1 MAKRTI
7 EEVYTLLNE
16 KIENALNQKHAIYE
30 EMKKDEIKE
39 QHYDCIYQRLQG
51 EIEAYTDVKILIETS
66 GLIKSNNDKA
76 FEELFFK
83 ETVVTYEDKMEYLEK
98 RRQWLKGTMDMILK
112 LHPQGDHRTED
123 LQHKLDII
131 ECIMEDI
138 RDFKEVNK

>member
-16 KIENALNQKHAIYE
+16 KIENAKRDRARKRVINGTF
-30 EMKKDEIKE
+30 DEICE
-39 QHYDCIYQRLQG
+39 LNG

-112 LHPQGDHRTED
+112 LHPQGDHRIED

-131 ECIMEDI
+131 ECIMKDI
-138 RDFKEVNK
+138 RDFKEVNKI